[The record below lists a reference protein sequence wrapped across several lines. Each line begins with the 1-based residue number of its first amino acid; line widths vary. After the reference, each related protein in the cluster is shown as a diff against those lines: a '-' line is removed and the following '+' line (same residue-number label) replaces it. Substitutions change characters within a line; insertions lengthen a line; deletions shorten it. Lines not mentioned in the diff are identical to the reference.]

1 MNGMELNWDEDQ
13 RILRVAFSGRLD
25 AATAEL
31 HEQKLFRALE
41 HKENDTCLIDAEK
54 LGYISSGGLRL
65 ILDVKKRCDDTRI
78 INVSL
83 DIYDILSMTGFTK
96 FLPVERRIREVK
108 QPAPTMLLCKESDG
122 EVFRST
128 DDMVVKIF
136 NPDITYDYVQKRL
149 QLTKAAITH
158 GIPAP
163 IAFEIVK
170 CDDRFGVIS
179 EKIYGE
185 TLADLWKAHPDSMQ
199 EEISMLAELMLTL
212 HDSVVEEE
220 ELPDYKERMIEEVK
234 QNRKLTADEQQKL
247 IHLADILPPAKAFI
261 HGNLRL
267 SNILKQD
274 GRLILLDLTRCGYGN
289 AILDLQTAAS
299 AMCADG
305 HEKFWQRFFDYYTR
319 NLDKDKRDLLE
330 NSLHPEIKPWW
341 M

>member
-1 MNGMELNWDEDQ
+1 MDGMELKWDEDQ
-13 RILRVAFSGRLD
+13 RTLYVAFSGRLD
-25 AATAEL
+25 ATIAER

-41 HKENDTCLIDAEK
+41 HKENDTCIIDAEK

-65 ILDVKKRCDDTRI
+65 ILDIKKLCDDTRI

-108 QPAPTMLLCKESDG
+108 LPAPTMLLCKESDG
-122 EVFRST
+122 DVFRST

-136 NPDITYDYVQKRL
+136 NPDITYDHVQKEL

-170 CDDRFGVIS
+170 CENRYGVIS

-185 TLADLWKAHPDSMQ
+185 TLADLWEKHPDSMQ
-199 EEISMLAELMLTL
+199 EEIRMLAELMLTL

-220 ELPDYKERMIEEVK
+220 ELPDYKARMIKEVEDSRKIPYEE
-234 QNRKLTADEQQKL
+234 RQKL
-247 IHLADILPPAKAFI
+247 IHLADILPPPRAFI

-299 AMCADG
+299 VMCADG
-305 HEKFWQRFFDYYTR
+305 HEVFWQRFFDYYTR
-319 NLDKDKRDLLE
+319 NLDPDKRELLE
-330 NSLHPEIKPWW
+330 NSLHPEIRPWW
-341 M
+341 T